1 MKGSNGLDPS
11 TPGEATIGI
20 FRTAGPAMPPL
31 TLIWHS
37 RTGGTEAMVDAVVDG
52 AAAAA
57 PEVPIRR
64 LHAASA
70 GPADALAAGLLVFAT
85 PENLAAMSGQLKD
98 WFDRS
103 YYDLLDRVNG
113 KPYATMVCAG
123 SDGHNA
129 IRQVERIATGLRLR
143 RVAEPLLVN
152 VGAQSPDA
160 IRARKLLPEGE
171 LARCR
176 ELGATLAAGMA
187 IGIW

>member
-1 MKGSNGLDPS
+1 M
-11 TPGEATIGI
+11 A
-20 FRTAGPAMPPL
+20 PL
-31 TLIWHS
+31 TIIWHS
-37 RTGGTEAMVDAVVDG
+37 RTGGTEAMVDALVDG
-52 AAAAA
+52 AAGAA
-57 PEVPIRR
+57 PEVPVRR

-70 GPADALAAGLLVFAT
+70 DPRAALEAGVLVFAT
-85 PENLAAMSGQLKD
+85 PENLAAMSGLLKD
-98 WFDRS
+98 WFDRA

-113 KPYATMVCAG
+113 KPYALLVCAG

-152 VGAQSPDA
+152 VGAQSPQA
-160 IRARKLLPEGE
+160 ILARKSLPEAE

-187 IGIW
+187 LGIW

>member
-1 MKGSNGLDPS
+1 MS
-11 TPGEATIGI
+11 TGI
-20 FRTAGPAMPPL
+20 PQARAMAPL
-31 TLIWHS
+31 TILWHS
-37 RTGGTEAMVDAVVDG
+37 QTGGTQAMVDALADG

-57 PEVPIRR
+57 PEVPTRR

-70 GPADALAAGLLVFAT
+70 AADDALAAGLLVFAT
-85 PENLAAMSGQLKD
+85 PENLGAMSGLLKD
-98 WFDRS
+98 WFDRA

-113 KPYATMVCAG
+113 KPYALLVCAG

-143 RVAEPLLVN
+143 QVAEPLLVN
-152 VGAQSPDA
+152 VGAQSPAA
-160 IRARKLLPEGE
+160 IRAHKTLPEAE

-187 IGIW
+187 LRIW